1 MDRSNYSDLTKTWL
15 FDLDG
20 PLVKH
25 NGHKNGGDILL
36 SGVLEFFYTIPEND
50 VIIILT
56 ARSSKYKD
64 ITESFLKNNGIFFD
78 FIVYNLPV
86 GERILINDKKP
97 SGMQTAYAYNLERD
111 SGL

>member
-20 PLVKH
+20 TLVKH
-25 NGHKNGGDILL
+25 NGYKDGGDILL
-36 SGVLEFFYTIPEND
+36 PGVLEFFSTIPEND

-56 ARSSKYKD
+56 ARSSEYKE
-64 ITESFLKNNGIFFD
+64 ITESFLQENSIFFD
-78 FIVYNLPV
+78 FILYDLPV

-111 SGL
+111 GGL